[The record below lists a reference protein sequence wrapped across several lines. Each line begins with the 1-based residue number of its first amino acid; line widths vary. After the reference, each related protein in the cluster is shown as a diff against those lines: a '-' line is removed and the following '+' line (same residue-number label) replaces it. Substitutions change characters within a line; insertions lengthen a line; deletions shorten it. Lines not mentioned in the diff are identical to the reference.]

1 MFLPPITT
9 LTFNRK
15 EQQCDGSNEKIL
27 SFNRNMKKEWQLYMK
42 VIFKVQT
49 TKIGR
54 NIEPTK
60 GLELSKNLCKETKK
74 LDNNPKPKK
83 RVIITT
89 ITNTR

>member
-1 MFLPPITT
+1 
-9 LTFNRK
+9 
-15 EQQCDGSNEKIL
+15 
-27 SFNRNMKKEWQLYMK
+27 MKKEWQLYMK

-60 GLELSKNLCKETKK
+60 RLELSKNLCKETKK